1 MTKRKFDQTAS
12 FFSAPLSDSSPG
24 KKDNVS
30 FSFLSSITIITI
42 VTVIIISIIMMMIMM
57 IITRGS
63 DLLGDHGQVLLPLSQ
78 RLGVWRP
85 PAECV
90 EHVEE
95 GDGDVDEDDQR
106 VERVRDQLVGTF
118 FIRGWGAKA
127 GCLLS
132 VLIIVKNHL
141 KLGWK
146 LGSSL

>member
-1 MTKRKFDQTAS
+1 
-12 FFSAPLSDSSPG
+12 
-24 KKDNVS
+24 
-30 FSFLSSITIITI
+30 
-42 VTVIIISIIMMMIMM
+42 MMIKV

-106 VERVRDQLVGTF
+106 VEGVGDQLVGTF
-118 FIRGWGAKA
+118 FIGGWGAEA
-127 GCLLS
+127 SCLLG
-132 VLIIVKNHL
+132 VFIIVTNHL
-141 KLGWK
+141 KLAWK

>member
-1 MTKRKFDQTAS
+1 
-12 FFSAPLSDSSPG
+12 
-24 KKDNVS
+24 
-30 FSFLSSITIITI
+30 
-42 VTVIIISIIMMMIMM
+42 MMIMV

-106 VERVRDQLVGTF
+106 VEGVRDQLVGTF
-118 FIRGWGAKA
+118 FVGGWGAEA
-127 GCLLS
+127 SCLLGVS
-132 VLIIVKNHL
+132 IINTNHS
-141 KLGWK
+141 KWDW
-146 LGSSL
+146 